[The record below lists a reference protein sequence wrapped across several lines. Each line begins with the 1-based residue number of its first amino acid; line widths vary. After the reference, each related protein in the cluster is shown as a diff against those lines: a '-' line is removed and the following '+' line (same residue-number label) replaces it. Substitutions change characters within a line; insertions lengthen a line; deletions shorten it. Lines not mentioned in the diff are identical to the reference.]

1 MKRLFAITCV
11 LTSIACIGCAVH
23 DGHEDE
29 PAPFWWPT
37 FLYHATTHPTQ
48 EEYDQTDAS
57 PASSWQ
63 IDLPVDVLGGA
74 ASIG

>member
-29 PAPFWWPT
+29 PAPIWWPA
-37 FLYHATTHPTQ
+37 FLYRPTTHPTDD
-48 EEYDQTDAS
+48 EYNQTDAS
-57 PASSWQ
+57 PLSPWQ
-63 IDLPVDVLGGA
+63 DGLPMGQPVVG
-74 ASIG
+74 